1 MVEQI
6 LKVDELPTAA
16 APRPA
21 RFMPVGPG
29 RDERE
34 IAFLKVPA
42 SGEGAS
48 DEGISKPGLV
58 WLGGFKSDMRSTK
71 ASALLAWAE
80 QHGRAALALDYSG
93 HGDSGGSFEEGTI
106 GRWFEEALALFRA
119 ETKGPQIVLGSSMGG
134 WIALLLA
141 RALASLGESN
151 RLHGLILIAPAVDFT
166 AHMWES
172 FPAKVRRTIET
183 EGKWLRPSQYS
194 PEPYPITRQLIE
206 DGKNHLLLGGTIR
219 THAPVHIL
227 QGMQDPDVPWKH
239 ATVLIEHLA
248 GDPAVL
254 TLVKDGDHRLSRE
267 EDLQRLFAAI
277 EAIG

>member
-16 APRPA
+16 ARQPA
-21 RFMPVGPG
+21 RFLSVATGS
-29 RDERE
+29 DERR

-42 SGEGAS
+42 TEKSAGA
-48 DEGISKPGLV
+48 PGLV

-80 QHGRAALALDYSG
+80 QRGWAALALDYSG
-93 HGDSGGSFEEGTI
+93 HGESGGTFEEGTI
-106 GRWFEEALALFRA
+106 GRWFEEALAVFRA
-119 ETKGPQIVLGSSMGG
+119 QTQGPQIVLGSSMGG

-141 RALASLGESN
+141 RALARAGESE
-151 RLHGLILIAPAVDFT
+151 RLHGLVLIAPAVDFT
-166 AHMWES
+166 AHMWEGFS
-172 FPAKVRRTIET
+172 ADVRRTLET
-183 EGKWLRPSQYS
+183 QGKWLRPSEYS
-194 PEPYPITRQLIE
+194 PEPYPITRRLIE
-206 DGKNHLLLGGTIR
+206 EGKNHLLLGGTIR
-219 THAPVHIL
+219 THAPVHIF
-227 QGMQDPDVPWKH
+227 QGMQDSDVPWKR
-239 ATVLIEHLA
+239 ATLLIEHLA

-277 EAIG
+277 EAMG

>member
-6 LKVDELPTAA
+6 LKVDELPTAV

-21 RFMPVGPG
+21 RFMPVGAG
-29 RDERE
+29 GDKRR
-34 IAFLKVPA
+34 IAFLRVPA
-42 SGEGAS
+42 GDEGAN
-48 DEGISKPGLV
+48 KPGLV

-80 QHGRAALALDYSG
+80 ERGRAALALDYSG
-93 HGDSGGSFEEGTI
+93 HGESSGTFEDGTI
-106 GRWFEEALALFRA
+106 GRWFEEVLALFRA

-141 RALASLGESN
+141 RALASLGETN

-166 AHMWES
+166 QHMWEGFS
-172 FPAKVRRTIET
+172 ADVRRTIET
-183 EGKWLRPSQYS
+183 QGKWLRPSQYS

-206 DGKNHLLLGGTIR
+206 DGKSHLLLGGTIR

-227 QGMQDPDVPWKH
+227 QGMQDSDVPWKR
-239 ATVLIEHLA
+239 ATLLIEHLA

-277 EAIG
+277 EAMD

>member
-1 MVEQI
+1 MVDQI
-6 LKVDELPTAA
+6 LKVDELSTP
-16 APRPA
+16 APARPA
-21 RFMPVGPG
+21 QFMPVGSG
-29 RDERE
+29 GDARR
-34 IAFLKVPA
+34 IAFLRVPA
-42 SGEGAS
+42 T
-48 DEGISKPGLV
+48 SKERGKPAIV

-80 QHGRAALALDYSG
+80 EHGRAALALDYSG
-93 HGDSGGSFEEGTI
+93 HGESGGTFEEGTI
-106 GRWFEEALALFRA
+106 GRWFTEALAVFRA
-119 ETKGPQIVLGSSMGG
+119 ETNGPQIVIGSSMGG

-141 RALASLGESN
+141 RALAAGGETK

-166 AHMWES
+166 QHMWEGFS
-172 FPAKVRRTIET
+172 ADVRQTIET

-206 DGKNHLLLGGTIR
+206 EGKNHLLLGGTIR

-227 QGMQDPDVPWKH
+227 QGMQDPDVPWKR
-239 ATVLIEHLA
+239 ATLLVEHLA

-277 EAIG
+277 EAMD

>member
-6 LKVDELPTAA
+6 LKVDELPTAV

-21 RFMPVGPG
+21 RFMPIGAAG
-29 RDERE
+29 DERR

-42 SGEGAS
+42 AGEGA
-48 DEGISKPGLV
+48 GKPGLV
-58 WLGGFKSDMRSTK
+58 WLGGFKSDMRATK
-71 ASALLAWAE
+71 ASALLVWGEAR
-80 QHGRAALALDYSG
+80 GRAALALDYSG
-93 HGDSGGSFEEGTI
+93 HGESSGTFEEGTI
-106 GRWFEEALALFRA
+106 GRWFDEALALFRA
-119 ETKGPQIVLGSSMGG
+119 ETTGPQIVLGSSMGG

-141 RALASLGESN
+141 RALAALGETN

-166 AHMWES
+166 AYMWEGFS
-172 FPAKVRRTIET
+172 EKIRRTIET
-183 EGKWLRPSQYS
+183 EGKWLRPSEYS

-206 DGKNHLLLGGTIR
+206 EGKNQLLLGGTIR

-227 QGMQDPDVPWKH
+227 QGMRDPDVPWKR
-239 ATVLIEHLA
+239 ATLLIEHLA

-277 EAIG
+277 EAMG

>member
-1 MVEQI
+1 VEQI
-6 LKVDELPTAA
+6 LKVDELPAAA

-21 RFMPVGPG
+21 RFMPVGTG
-29 RDERE
+29 RDERQ
-34 IAFLKVPA
+34 IAFLKVPPA
-42 SGEGAS
+42 GEGA
-48 DEGISKPGLV
+48 SKPGLV

-71 ASALLAWAE
+71 ASALIAWAE
-80 QHGRAALALDYSG
+80 ARGRAALALDYSG
-93 HGDSGGSFEEGTI
+93 HGESGGSFEKGTI
-106 GRWFEEALALFRA
+106 GRWFEEALAVFRA

-141 RALASLGESN
+141 RALASAGETK
-151 RLHGLILIAPAVDFT
+151 RLHGLILIAPAVDFSQY
-166 AHMWES
+166 MWEGFS
-172 FPAKVRRTIET
+172 ADVRHTIET
-183 EGKWLRPSQYS
+183 EGKWLRPSEYS

-206 DGKNHLLLGGTIR
+206 EGKNHLLLGGTIR

-227 QGMQDPDVPWKH
+227 QGMRDSDVPWRR
-239 ATVLIEHLA
+239 ATLLIEHLA

-277 EAIG
+277 EAMD

>member
-6 LKVDELPTAA
+6 LNLDELPT
-16 APRPA
+16 PSRPA
-21 RFMPVGPG
+21 GFVSIGTQAE
-29 RDERE
+29 ERR

-42 SGEGAS
+42 APNGA
-48 DEGISKPGLV
+48 GLPGLV

-71 ASALLAWAE
+71 ASALLVWAE
-80 QHGRAALALDYSG
+80 THGRAALALDYSG
-93 HGDSGGSFEEGTI
+93 HGESGGTFEAGTI
-106 GRWFEEALALFRA
+106 GRWFEEALAVFRA
-119 ETKGPQIVLGSSMGG
+119 ETEGPQIVIGSSMGG
-134 WIALLLA
+134 WIALLIA
-141 RALASLGESN
+141 RALAKSGEQS
-151 RLHGLILIAPAVDFT
+151 RLHGLVLIAPAVDFT
-166 AHMWES
+166 AHIWEG

-206 DGKNHLLLGGTIR
+206 EGNNHLLLGGTIR

-227 QGMQDPDVPWKH
+227 QGMQDPDVPWKR
-239 ATVLIEHLA
+239 ATLLIEHLA

-254 TLVKDGDHRLSRE
+254 TLVKDGDHRLSRA

-277 EAIG
+277 EAMS